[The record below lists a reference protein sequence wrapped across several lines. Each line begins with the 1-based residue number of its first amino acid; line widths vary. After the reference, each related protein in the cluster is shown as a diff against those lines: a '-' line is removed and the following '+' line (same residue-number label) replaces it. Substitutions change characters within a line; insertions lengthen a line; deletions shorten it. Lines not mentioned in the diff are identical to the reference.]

1 MRPGTLGL
9 SPSRLKGGLFVVA
22 LLTFCGSALSADQL
36 HRLSGAQ
43 IRTQFTGKVLTDG
56 THWRETYAPGGKLL
70 IEEKGRAASP
80 GSWRISGDRLCKIRP
95 GILDDC
101 YEVWGAGDRIE
112 IRLRDFPPLEAF
124 LRPSNWK

>member
-1 MRPGTLGL
+1 MQWGTLGL
-9 SPSRLKGGLFVVA
+9 SPSKLKGGLLVVA

-43 IRTQFTGKVLTDG
+43 IRTQFTGKVLTNG
-56 THWRETYAPGGKLL
+56 THWRETYAPGGKLF
-70 IEEKGRAASP
+70 IEEMGRAASP
-80 GSWRISGDRLCKIRP
+80 GFWRISGDRLCRIRP

-112 IRLRDFPPLEAF
+112 IRLGDFPPLEAF